1 MRDPRQIVKLAL
13 LTEKGTR
20 LKADYNEY
28 AFMVARDSNKIEIK
42 QAVEDLFKVKVMDV
56 RTMVQHGK
64 IKTFGRYKGPRPD
77 WKKALVK
84 LAKDNKIELF
94 EGV

>member
-1 MRDPRQIVKLAL
+1 MKDPRQIIKLAL
-13 LTEKGTR
+13 LTEKGT
-20 LKADYNEY
+20 LAKEKQNEY
-28 AFMVARDSNKIEIK
+28 AFLVERDSNKVEIR
-42 QAVEDLFKVKVMDV
+42 QAVESLFKVRVKEV
-56 RTMVQHGK
+56 RTMIQHGK

-77 WKKALVK
+77 WKKAVVR

>member
-1 MRDPRQIVKLAL
+1 MRDPRQIIKLAL

-20 LKADYNEY
+20 LKTDYNEF
-28 AFMVARDSNKIEIK
+28 AFMVARDSNKVEIK
-42 QAVEDLFKVKVMDV
+42 QAVEDLFKVKVKNV
-56 RTMVQHGK
+56 RTMIQHGK

-84 LAKDNKIELF
+84 LAKDSKIELF

>member
-1 MRDPRQIVKLAL
+1 MKDPRQIIQRAL

-20 LKADYNEY
+20 SKQEQNEY
-28 AFMVARDSNKIEIK
+28 YFMVDKERNKIEIK
-42 QAVEDLFKVKVMDV
+42 QAVEQLFKVKVKEV
-56 RTMVQHGK
+56 RTMRQHGK
-64 IKTFGRYKGPRPD
+64 VKTFGRYKGLRPD
-77 WKKALVK
+77 WKRAMVR

>member
-1 MRDPRQIVKLAL
+1 MRDPRQVIKLAL

-20 LKADYNEY
+20 LKTEQNEY
-28 AFMVARDSNKIEIK
+28 AFMVDRDSNKVEIR
-42 QAVEDLFKVKVMDV
+42 QAVESLFKVKVKEV
-56 RTMVQHGK
+56 RTMIQHGK

-77 WKKALVK
+77 WKKALVR

>member
-1 MRDPRQIVKLAL
+1 MRDPRQIIKKAL
-13 LTEKGTR
+13 LTEKGNQ
-20 LKADYNEY
+20 LKQDRNEY
-28 AFMVARDSNKIEIK
+28 VFLVDRDSNKIEVK
-42 QAVEDLFKVKVMDV
+42 QAVEHLFKVKVKEV
-56 RTMVQHGK
+56 RTMIQHGK

-77 WKKALVK
+77 WKKALVR

>member
-1 MRDPRQIVKLAL
+1 MKDPRQVVKLAL

-20 LKADYNEY
+20 SKEKQNEY
-28 AFMVARDSNKIEIK
+28 VFLVDRDSNKVEIR
-42 QAVEDLFKVKVMDV
+42 QAVESLFKVRVKQV
-56 RTMVQHGK
+56 RTMIQHGK

-77 WKKALVK
+77 WKKAIVK
-84 LAKDNKIELF
+84 LAKENKIELF

>member
-1 MRDPRQIVKLAL
+1 MRDPRQVIKLAL

-20 LKADYNEY
+20 LKTEQNEY
-28 AFMVARDSNKIEIK
+28 TFMVDRDSNKVEIR
-42 QAVEDLFKVKVMDV
+42 QAVESLFKVKVKEV
-56 RTMVQHGK
+56 RTMIQHGK

-77 WKKALVK
+77 WKKALVR

>member
-20 LKADYNEY
+20 LKQDRNEY
-28 AFMVARDSNKIEIK
+28 VFMVAKDSNKIEIK
-42 QAVEDLFKVKVMDV
+42 QAVENLFKVRVKDI
-56 RTMVQHGK
+56 RTMIQHGK
-64 IKTFGRYKGPRPD
+64 IKSFGRFKGQKPD
-77 WKKALVK
+77 WKKAIVK

>member
-1 MRDPRQIVKLAL
+1 MRDPRQIIKKAL
-13 LTEKGTR
+13 LTEKGNQ
-20 LKADYNEY
+20 LKRDRNEY
-28 AFMVARDSNKIEIK
+28 IFLVDRDSNKIEVK
-42 QAVEDLFKVKVMDV
+42 QAVEHLFKVKVKEV
-56 RTMVQHGK
+56 RTMIQHGK

-77 WKKALVK
+77 WKKALVR

>member
-1 MRDPRQIVKLAL
+1 MRDSRQIVKLAL

-20 LKADYNEY
+20 LKTDHNEY
-28 AFMVARDSNKIEIK
+28 AFMVARDSNKVEIK
-42 QAVEDLFKVKVMDV
+42 QAVESLFKVKVKKV
-56 RTMVQHGK
+56 RTMIQHGK
-64 IKTFGRYKGPRPD
+64 IKTFGRYRGPRPD

-84 LAKDNKIELF
+84 LAKESKIELF

>member
-1 MRDPRQIVKLAL
+1 MKDPRQIIQRAL

-20 LKADYNEY
+20 SKQEQNEY
-28 AFMVARDSNKIEIK
+28 YFMVDKESNKIEIK
-42 QAVEDLFKVKVMDV
+42 QAVEQLFKVKVKEV
-56 RTMVQHGK
+56 RTMRQHGK
-64 IKTFGRYKGPRPD
+64 VKTFGRYKGLRPD
-77 WKKALVK
+77 WKRAMVR